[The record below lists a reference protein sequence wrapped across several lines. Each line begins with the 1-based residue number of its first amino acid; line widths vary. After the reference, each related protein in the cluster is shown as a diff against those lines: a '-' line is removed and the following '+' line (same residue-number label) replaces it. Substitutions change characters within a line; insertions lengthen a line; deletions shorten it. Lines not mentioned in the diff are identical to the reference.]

1 MRKKFILEKL
11 ILKIMEKNE
20 LTDNEKLM
28 LYGLVNYPKLT
39 DKQLSE
45 KLELKH
51 STVTSIRHRLRENEY
66 FRSLAIPR
74 LQNMGCKMLVVIYTN
89 FSPLIPLEER
99 VEITG
104 KTIEVFDEIFFSV
117 GEQDKGFSLSLAQD
131 YATIGRI
138 NDIRTQTFGGRGL
151 LEDEYPNMVVFPF
164 EISKVYR
171 FFDFAPLLKSSFELD
186 LETDNIARD
195 VGFVDDE
202 DVLFSDTE
210 KNVYCMLIKYPELS
224 DNDIGTELGVS
235 RHTVSRLRRGF
246 GENNLVKKIN
256 LPNLKS
262 LDFEILAF
270 FHIRFDP
277 SNPPDIEKNEA
288 SSLMSDSTIFMASRM
303 FEAAMLSIHVDYDGY
318 TRDKT
323 RIMQVLKE
331 NKWIAE
337 YPTIRT
343 YSLSELIFIKDFKF
357 APIARKILG
366 CDFLI

>member
-1 MRKKFILEKL
+1 MG
-11 ILKIMEKNE
+11 KNE
-20 LTDNEKLM
+20 LTKKEKLT

-66 FRSLAIPR
+66 FRALAIPR
-74 LQNMGCKMLVVIYTN
+74 LQNMGCKMLVAIYTN

-151 LEDEYPNMVVFPF
+151 LEEEYPNMVVFPF

-186 LETDNIARD
+186 REMDEEI
-195 VGFVDDE
+195 VDIGLRSEE
-202 DVLFSDTE
+202 DIVFSDTE
-210 KNVYCMLIKYPELS
+210 KNVFCMLIKYPELS
-224 DNDIGTELGVS
+224 DSEIGKELGVS

-246 GENNLVKKIN
+246 EKNNFIRKIN
-256 LPNLKS
+256 LPDLKS
-262 LDFEILAF
+262 LGFEILAF

-277 SNPPDIEKNEA
+277 NSPPDIEKNEA
-288 SSLMSDSTIFMASRM
+288 SLLMSDSTVFMANRM
-303 FEAAMLSIHVDYDGY
+303 FEAVMISIYSDYDDY
-318 TRDKT
+318 NSDKT
-323 RIMQVLKE
+323 RIMQILKE

-337 YPTIRT
+337 NPMIRT
-343 YSLSELIFIKDFKF
+343 YSLNELIFIKEFKF

>member
-1 MRKKFILEKL
+1 
-11 ILKIMEKNE
+11 
-20 LTDNEKLM
+20 
-28 LYGLVNYPKLT
+28 
-39 DKQLSE
+39 
-45 KLELKH
+45 
-51 STVTSIRHRLRENEY
+51 
-66 FRSLAIPR
+66 
-74 LQNMGCKMLVVIYTN
+74 MGCKMLVAIYTN

-171 FFDFAPLLKSSFELD
+171 FFDFAPLLNNSFNLNFERD
-186 LETDNIARD
+186 EEIGNISA
-195 VGFVDDE
+195 VSEEKV
-202 DVLFSDTE
+202 VFSDTE
-210 KNVYCMLIKYPELS
+210 KNVFCMLIKYPEVS
-224 DNDIGTELGVS
+224 DSEIGKELGVS

-246 GENNLVKKIN
+246 DKNNYVRRIN
-256 LPNLKS
+256 LPDLKS
-262 LDFEILAF
+262 LGFEILGF

-277 SNPPDIEKNEA
+277 NNPPDIEKNEA
-288 SSLMSDSTIFMASRM
+288 FSLMSDSTVFMANRI
-303 FEAAMLSIHVDYDGY
+303 FEAVMISVYSNYDEY
-318 TRDKT
+318 NSDKT
-323 RIMQVLKE
+323 RIMQILKE

-337 YPTIRT
+337 NPMIRT
-343 YSLSELIFIKDFKF
+343 YSLNELIFIKDFKF
-357 APIARKILG
+357 APISRKVLG